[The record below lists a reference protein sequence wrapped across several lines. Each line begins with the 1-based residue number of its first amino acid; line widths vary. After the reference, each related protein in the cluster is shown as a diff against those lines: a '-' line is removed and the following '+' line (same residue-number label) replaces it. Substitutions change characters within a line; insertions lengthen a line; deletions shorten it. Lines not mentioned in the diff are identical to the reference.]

1 MPTVT
6 RVRKER
12 SADGGHEHIG
22 GVCTTDGAYFTR
34 SYVAARIDAGEAW
47 WSSGGG
53 QLARIKKITY
63 CPRPAC
69 LASPYITTAP
79 DHTTANNLENLPTC

>member
-12 SADGGHEHIG
+12 AADGSHEHIE
-22 GVCTTDGAYFTR
+22 GVCTTDGVHHTR
-34 SYVAARIDAGEAW
+34 REVAQRIDTGEAW
-47 WSSGGG
+47 WSQGGG
-53 QLARIKKITY
+53 QTARIKKITY

-79 DHTTANNLENLPTC
+79 DHTTANNLEELPRC